1 MGGLFYPGGCLYDHY
16 CLSYSIDHTNI
27 PMKTLLLALFVSLFS
42 LYVQGQTPS
51 PYIENFDSFGN
62 PGEWKLV
69 TGQPNTGSHGGELC
83 YNVSG
88 TYIDDTYYSF
98 ESDTLDFSAWSTVE
112 VIMVIS
118 SNVRNGDVF
127 SFWYYEEVGG
137 WTGYDISGIIG
148 TRFFTIPNTAIL
160 LSFDLN
166 TNANGNV
173 NGKYGHV
180 DYLELYT
187 PTALPI
193 TLLDFTGDLQDQG
206 VEINWST
213 ASEENNNYF
222 SLYRSTN
229 AYDWDRIVTIPGAG
243 NSTSTNKYQ
252 YFDNTVLYNT
262 SYYKL
267 EQTDYDGMSEEFKP
281 IAVYREPL
289 QEPEVIG
296 TYDML
301 GRKIP
306 SDQKGLVIERYKNG
320 TSRKIYKVN

>member
-1 MGGLFYPGGCLYDHY
+1 
-16 CLSYSIDHTNI
+16 
-27 PMKTLLLALFVSLFS
+27 MKTLLLALFVSLFS
-42 LYVQGQTPS
+42 LCVQGQTPS

-88 TYIDDTYYSF
+88 I
-98 ESDTLDFSAWSTVE
+98 
-112 VIMVIS
+112 
-118 SNVRNGDVF
+118 RNGDVF

-166 TNANGNV
+166 TNANGNI

-289 QEPEVIG
+289 QEPEVIE